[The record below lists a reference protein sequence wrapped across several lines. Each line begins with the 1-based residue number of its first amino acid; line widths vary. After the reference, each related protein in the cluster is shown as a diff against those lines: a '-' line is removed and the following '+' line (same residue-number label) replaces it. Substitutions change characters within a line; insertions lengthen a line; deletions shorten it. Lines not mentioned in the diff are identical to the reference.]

1 LDNVIDMNRYP
12 LPEIA
17 KMTKGNRKIGLG
29 VMGFADMLLQLNIAY
44 NSQDALDLAEEIMCF
59 IQEEARNMSAELA
72 QERGAFPNFQGSI
85 YDKKGGRM
93 LRNAT
98 VTTVAPTGTISIIAG
113 CSSGIE
119 PIFALVFIR
128 TVLEGTKM
136 IEVNKQFED
145 VAHKEGFYSKEL
157 MERIA
162 KTSSIQGMEEIPEH
176 VRKVFVTAH
185 DITPEWHIRMEAAFQ
200 KGTDNAVSKTINFP
214 NTATEKDVEEAYM
227 LSFQLGCKGVTV
239 YRDGCRE
246 NQPMSVGDRKA
257 ATTPDADGIII
268 AGPGVRVKPRPRP
281 IQMKGA
287 TMRMM
292 TGCGKLYVTIN
303 EDDQGL
309 FEVFSQMG
317 KSGGCAMSQSEAI
330 SRLISLSLRSGV
342 DIEAILKQIKGI
354 RCPSPFLTKGG
365 MVLSCPDA
373 IAKALELYLKGKL
386 DKPPVAEEATT
397 LKDFEEKE
405 PTALENVVGVC
416 PDCGNAVGYEEGC
429 MLCRFCGWSK
439 CG

>member
-1 LDNVIDMNRYP
+1 MEV
-12 LPEIA
+12 
-17 KMTKGNRKIGLG
+17 
-29 VMGFADMLLQLNIAY
+29 
-44 NSQDALDLAEEIMCF
+44 
-59 IQEEARNMSAELA
+59 
-72 QERGAFPNFQGSI
+72 
-85 YDKKGGRM
+85 
-93 LRNAT
+93 
-98 VTTVAPTGTISIIAG
+98 
-113 CSSGIE
+113 
-119 PIFALVFIR
+119 
-128 TVLEGTKM
+128 TKM
-136 IEVNKQFED
+136 MEANKEIED
-145 VAHKEGFYSKEL
+145 VARNEGFYSEEL
-157 MERIA
+157 MERIFQHG
-162 KTSSIQGMEEIPEH
+162 SIQGMAEIPEH
-176 VRKVFVTAH
+176 IRTIFVTAH

-214 NTATEKDVEEAYM
+214 NSATEKEIEEAY
-227 LSFQLGCKGVTV
+227 LLAHKLGCKGVTV

-246 NQPMSVGDRKA
+246 NQPMSVGGKGG
-257 ATTPDADGIII
+257 TTIVGGTII
-268 AGPGVRVKPRPRP
+268 AGPGFKVKPRPRP
-281 IQMKGA
+281 LQMKGA

-373 IAKALELYLKGKL
+373 IAKALELYLDGKTA
-386 DKPPVAEEATT
+386 KPQVAEEATT

-405 PTALENVVGVC
+405 PTTLENVVGVC